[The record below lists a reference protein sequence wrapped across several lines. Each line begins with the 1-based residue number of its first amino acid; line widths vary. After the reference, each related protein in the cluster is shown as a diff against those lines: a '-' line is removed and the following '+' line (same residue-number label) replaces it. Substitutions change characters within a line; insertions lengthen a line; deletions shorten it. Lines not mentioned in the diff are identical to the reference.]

1 MSQPYTPPIFKTTA
15 FHCPRCDAYSSQIWL
30 DLYTTSL
37 GRFEIVNSLQY
48 VVCTHCRGYSL
59 WKDGV
64 LIEPETAPAPLP
76 NADLPDD
83 IKTDYQEARAIIAKS
98 PRGAAA
104 LLRLCVQKL
113 CKHLGQAGKDL
124 NADIAALVKEG
135 LNPTVQRS
143 LDIVRVIGN
152 EAVHPGQIDLRDQ
165 AETAIQLCYL
175 TNIIAQTMITQ
186 PKTVEA
192 LYQQL
197 PASKREQIEK
207 RDGDKSPN

>member
-1 MSQPYTPPIFKTTA
+1 MSQPYTPPGFKRTA
-15 FHCPRCDAYSSQIWL
+15 FHCPRCNAYSNQVWL
-30 DLYTTSL
+30 DVYIQP
-37 GRFEIVNSLQY
+37 GGGYQNVQPLQY
-48 VVCTHCRGYSL
+48 VVCVHCRGFSL

-64 LIEPETAPAPLP
+64 LIEPESAPAPLP

-83 IKTDYQEARAIIAKS
+83 IKADYQEARAIIAKS

-113 CKHLGQAGKDL
+113 CKHLGEAGKDL
-124 NADIAALVKEG
+124 NADIAALVKKG

-165 AETAIQLCYL
+165 ADTAAQLCHL
-175 TNIIAQTMITQ
+175 LNIIAETMITQ
-186 PKTVEA
+186 PKMVEA